1 MRDLD
6 LTTLRLFVQVCETRN
21 IARAGEQAH
30 LAGSAI
36 SKRLAQLEDTVGV
49 KLLTRRRHGVEPTEA
64 GETLLEHARSIL
76 GSSERIERDMSAY
89 SAGVRGQVRILASV
103 SALAESLPAD
113 IAAFLKHETHGGIHV
128 DIEERQSTGVVRG
141 VREGVAAL
149 GICWDAA
156 DFQGLETRPYR
167 ADRLGVIMPRNHP
180 LARRKKLRF
189 AQTLDYEHVVM
200 PVNSALLRLLQSA
213 AGQEN
218 KVLNY
223 RVAVSNFDSAFRVVQ
238 AGLAINVA
246 PVEIAAPYA
255 RVHDLKV
262 IELTDAWARRRF
274 ALCMRSAGS
283 LGAASALLLDYL
295 ERRAESN
302 L

>member
-6 LTTLRLFVQVCETRN
+6 LTTLRLFVYVCETRN
-21 IARAGEQAH
+21 IARAGEQANI
-30 LAGSAI
+30 AGSAI

-49 KLLTRRRHGVEPTEA
+49 KLLARRRHGVEPTAA

-89 SAGVRGQVRILASV
+89 SAGVRGQVRILATV

-113 IAAFLKHETHGGIHV
+113 IAAFLKDEAHGGIHV
-128 DIEERQSTGVVRG
+128 DIEERLSTGVVRG

-180 LARRKKLRF
+180 LSRHRKLRF
-189 AQTLDYEHVVM
+189 EQTLDYEHVIM
-200 PVNSALLRLLQSA
+200 PANSAVLRLLQRA
-213 AGQEN
+213 AG
-218 KVLNY
+218 KDGKALRY

-255 RVHDLKV
+255 RVHELKV
-262 IELTDAWARRRF
+262 IELADDWAPRRF
-274 ALCMRSAGS
+274 ALCMRSAQG

-295 ERRAESN
+295 ARRAESGH
-302 L
+302 

>member
-49 KLLTRRRHGVEPTEA
+49 KLLTRRRHGMEPTEA

-113 IAAFLKHETHGGIHV
+113 IAAFLKDEAHGGIHV
-128 DIEERQSTGVVRG
+128 DIEERQSVGVVRG
-141 VREGVAAL
+141 VRDGVAAL

-180 LARRKKLRF
+180 LGRRKKLRF

-200 PVNSALLRLLQSA
+200 PVNSAVLRLLQRA
-213 AGQEN
+213 AGEEN

-246 PVEIAAPYA
+246 PVEIAEPYA

-262 IELTDAWARRRF
+262 IALTDAWAQRRF
-274 ALCMRSAGS
+274 ALCMRSARS
-283 LGAASALLLDYL
+283 LGPASALLLDYL
-295 ERRAESN
+295 ARRAGSGA
-302 L
+302 